1 MRLTGLTKARKI
13 LIFGFKNNHGSRM
26 KLFSF
31 FTVLSFLLCVSLSNS
46 FAQMEPPMKW
56 GEIPMADLQMK
67 SFPKDTNATALILGD
82 YGESFFDDNL
92 NIVYKRH
99 LRVKILTSRGYEWA
113 THSVTLFTE
122 KRTESISDIEGVT
135 YRLDE
140 NGDIIRNKLNESDIF
155 KEAYNDKWTR
165 FRFTLPALQPGCII
179 EMRYTVKTTNPVLM
193 REWVFQHN
201 EPVRWSEYRVRFPK
215 RIAYSGILQGYE
227 NFAVKEQ
234 EEVTQVFSGAAE
246 SFLGSPMPKCY
257 QWRWVLKDA
266 PAIRKEPF
274 ITTTDDYVNKVKLQ
288 LSGYARPEGNIEKVL
303 EDWPALVK
311 ELLDRKDYYGRI
323 EETSEVGDLA
333 EKITM
338 GINDPEEKLKAI
350 YNWLRSSIVWS
361 GEERVF
367 PEQNPD
373 DLLES
378 KKGNN
383 ADITVLLLSLLK
395 SAGIM
400 GEPVILSTREN
411 GRVLDLYP
419 VISQFN
425 YVIARINVGSKSFL
439 LDATDPYR
447 PMSLLPEKVLDT
459 KGLVLNDEN
468 IQWIDI
474 QSGTTSL
481 NTSLVMLTVSEDGSV
496 AGNFQKVITDY
507 SLLNLRQ
514 ELGGKKEVEVARENF
529 ETERLGISIDSVAFS
544 FKEEPV
550 LSVTISSTFSS
561 NSYAQKNGSI
571 IYINPQVADRIWQ
584 NPFKSEIRRYPVD
597 YGYKRKTSTTVII
610 KFPEGYELKEK
621 LKDISIYGGNKDFS
635 FKRLSEIQGNTL
647 FLKSSIGIS
656 STQIGPEFYE
666 QLRTFYEKIVS
677 AESEQ
682 IVLSRIPA
690 QTVDAAAPVSGG
702 KTP

>member
-1 MRLTGLTKARKI
+1 
-13 LIFGFKNNHGSRM
+13 M

-439 LDATDPYR
+439 LDATAPYR

>member
-1 MRLTGLTKARKI
+1 
-13 LIFGFKNNHGSRM
+13 
-26 KLFSF
+26 
-31 FTVLSFLLCVSLSNS
+31 
-46 FAQMEPPMKW
+46 MKW